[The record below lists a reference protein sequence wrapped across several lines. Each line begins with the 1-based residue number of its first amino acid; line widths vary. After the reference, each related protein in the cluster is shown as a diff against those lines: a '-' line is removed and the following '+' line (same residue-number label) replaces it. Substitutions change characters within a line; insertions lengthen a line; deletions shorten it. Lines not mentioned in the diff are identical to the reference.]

1 MKNNLSKASPSF
13 LFEENTKV
21 CKDSLIT
28 LNLILNGL
36 ASEKKPYQINYHTL
50 LMSYSLW
57 QGTDLDDFCHKQA
70 LSYFLFNP
78 QNDSE
83 VAREALFIEIR
94 EFLAGFSKV

>member
-1 MKNNLSKASPSF
+1 MNNKQAKSLPSF
-13 LFEENTKV
+13 LFEEDEKL
-21 CKDSLIT
+21 CKDSLIN

-36 ASEKKPYQINYHTL
+36 ANDQKPYQINYNTL

-57 QGTDLDDFCHKQA
+57 KGKDLDEFCHKQA

-78 QNDSE
+78 QNDSA

-94 EFLAGFSKV
+94 EFLIGV

>member
-1 MKNNLSKASPSF
+1 MKNNLPPTLPSF
-13 LFEENTKV
+13 LFKEDKLP
-21 CKDSLIT
+21 CKDSLIN

-36 ASEKKPYQINYHTL
+36 NNDKKPYQIDYQML

-57 QGTDLDDFCHKQA
+57 KGSNLDEFCYKEV

-78 QNDSE
+78 KNDSE

-94 EFLAGFSKV
+94 EFLTDL